1 MGQTGVELHD
11 KCPLT
16 LKPVIERRLKGQ
28 PYTFSYRLVGTK
40 CTAKVSIA
48 EQKVSCLLETAS
60 QVTTVTLSFYQRF
73 LKEQQIKPL
82 HDLLE
87 VEGANGQEVPYFWY
101 VELDIS
107 FPKEFVGQEI
117 EIPMLALVVPNMRGE
132 AQEQLLIG
140 TNTLDVLYS
149 VLTPQIDDFNLPVQC
164 GYKAVLK
171 VLEIRHKHGLNGNLG
186 AVKLLGKDPELI
198 PAGSTIAFKV
208 RIGS

>member
-48 EQKVSCLLETAS
+48 EQKVSCLLDTGS
-60 QVTTVTLSFYQRF
+60 QVETVTLSFYENF

-87 VEGANGQEVPYFWY
+87 VEGANGQEVPYFGY
-101 VELDIS
+101 VELYQ
-107 FPKEFVGQEI
+107 FPQRVC
-117 EIPMLALVVPNMRGE
+117 R
-132 AQEQLLIG
+132 
-140 TNTLDVLYS
+140 
-149 VLTPQIDDFNLPVQC
+149 
-164 GYKAVLK
+164 
-171 VLEIRHKHGLNGNLG
+171 
-186 AVKLLGKDPELI
+186 
-198 PAGSTIAFKV
+198 AGDRDSNV
-208 RIGS
+208 SPCCP